1 MAKPITINKQH
12 TEQELEKEI
21 KHTRDGKYRLRIQVI
36 LQAMQKKSSIEI
48 HKNLLVNKDTIF
60 RWVRWYNEKGLQ
72 GIKEVSKGGRKE
84 GNPIWDNNI
93 FDALCDKL
101 DLMEEYWSIPKMQSW
116 IEENYGVKIP
126 LSTIHHRLG
135 VNGYSFKSS
144 RPNPYKGD
152 PNLQAAFKKTVS

>member
-1 MAKPITINKQH
+1 
-12 TEQELEKEI
+12 
-21 KHTRDGKYRLRIQVI
+21 
-36 LQAMQKKSSIEI
+36 
-48 HKNLLVNKDTIF
+48 
-60 RWVRWYNEKGLQ
+60 
-72 GIKEVSKGGRKE
+72 
-84 GNPIWDNNI
+84 
-93 FDALCDKL
+93 LCDKL